1 MRMLSVLWI
10 AGLAGVAALTG
21 VFGGCA
27 TSPSHAPE
35 PIAALSPAVGDTAP
49 RADLSAIARSIAA
62 MLTPDLAPAASPYAS
77 HVRSVRFVATTV
89 LRKQPAITAD
99 KIGVIARDARARP
112 AQAAPAGHGCA
123 RRWIEI
129 EPRGWA
135 CETVL
140 APSRD
145 EPTAARTVALA
156 DDDADDDAPVVRGV
170 YGAVRGRDV
179 AAFTTRADAL
189 AGQNA
194 RVLTGSTSVRARGV
208 VRVDGRRYW
217 VTTGGQLIDAAA
229 IATISPSRFRGV
241 ALDDATTLPIAWV
254 HGKRKRRAP
263 IALRDAPAADAAIIG
278 QLAPRTVVA
287 IAETSADDRFIRI
300 AHGRIAEGWV
310 ARADLRIA
318 ALAAPPAGTASDERW
333 FDIDLDEQVLVA
345 YEGTRPVYAT
355 LVSTGKRKHR
365 TPTSI
370 TRVASKLETATMT
383 SEKRELYSVAD
394 VPWTMY
400 YDHNFALHTSYWHD
414 GFGDPRSHG
423 CINLAPRDAR
433 ALYHWSSP
441 DVPPG
446 WTAVYGDADNPG
458 SLIRVRSRAEPEPA
472 LRGYARTMQAPVE
485 TAVLEHRSST
495 RRDADP
501 SMLRR

>member
-1 MRMLSVLWI
+1 MRMLLVLC
-10 AGLAGVAALTG
+10 LV
-21 VFGGCA
+21 GCA
-27 TSPSHAPE
+27 TSPPHSSE
-35 PIAALSPAVGDTAP
+35 PVAALPAAAPVAAPTEPAPAVEPEAAP
-49 RADLSAIARSIAA
+49 VIVD
-62 MLTPDLAPAASPYAS
+62 APYDDD
-77 HVRSVRFVATTV
+77 VRSVRFLATTT
-89 LRKQPAITAD
+89 LRKQPASTAD
-99 KIGVIARDARARP
+99 KIGVIAKDARARP
-112 AQAAPAGHGCA
+112 AQSAPPGHGCA
-123 RRWIEI
+123 RRWIEVA
-129 EPRGWA
+129 PRGWA

-140 APSRD
+140 APSSD
-145 EPTAARTVALA
+145 EPTAASNVALG
-156 DDDADDDAPVVRGV
+156 DDDDDAPVVRGV

-179 AAFTTRADAL
+179 AAFASREDAL

-194 RVLTGSTSVRARGV
+194 HVLTGATSVRARGV
-208 VRVDGRRYW
+208 VNVDGKRYW
-217 VTTGGQLIDAAA
+217 ITTGGQLIDAAA

-241 ALDDATTLPIAWV
+241 VLDDATTLPLAWV
-254 HGKRKRRAP
+254 HGKAKPRAP
-263 IALRDAPAADAAIIG
+263 IRLRDAPTDDAAIIG
-278 QLAPRTVVA
+278 QLAPRTVVS
-287 IAETSADDRFIRI
+287 IAETSDDGRFVRLAD
-300 AHGRIAEGWV
+300 GWV
-310 ARADLRIA
+310 ARADVRVA
-318 ALAAPPAGTASDERW
+318 ARAAPPAGTAEGERW

-355 LVSTGKRKHR
+355 LVSTGKWDHK
-365 TPTSI
+365 TPASI

-383 SEKRELYSVAD
+383 SDKRDVYSVAD

-472 LRGYARTMQAPVE
+472 LRGYARTMQLPVE
-485 TAVLEHRSST
+485 TAALEHQSLT
-495 RRDADP
+495 HRDADP
-501 SMLRR
+501 SALRH